1 MIMSDENLTREILQR
16 LTRIEENT
24 KVINETTSKA
34 DKALSLATSNEKQI
48 KDIKSNNRWSWGFLI
63 VFGLTFIG
71 NILIKFLG
79 GN

>member
-1 MIMSDENLTREILQR
+1 MIMSNETLTREILQR
-16 LTRIEENT
+16 LARIEENT

-34 DKALSLATSNEKQI
+34 SKALSLATSNENQI
-48 KDIKSNNRWSWGFLI
+48 KDIKSRSRWSWGFLI

-71 NILIKFLG
+71 NILIRFLG

>member
-1 MIMSDENLTREILQR
+1 MIMSDETLTREILQR

-24 KVINETTSKA
+24 KGINEATKTA
-34 DKALSLATSNEKQI
+34 NEALSLATSNEKQI
-48 KDIKSNNRWSWGFLI
+48 KDIKSSNRWSWGFLI

>member
-1 MIMSDENLTREILQR
+1 MITSDETLTREILQR

-34 DKALSLATSNEKQI
+34 DKALALATSNEKQI
-48 KDIKSNNRWSWGFLI
+48 KDIKSSNRWSWGFLI

-71 NILIKFLG
+71 NILIKFL
-79 GN
+79 